1 MALSQVKKEAEF
13 WSLETMFSLNKLCG
27 QNLEVQKFES
37 SRGQKLEL
45 ELGSIKTKNEKES

>member
-13 WSLETMFSLNKLCG
+13 RSLETMFSLNKLCG

-45 ELGSIKTKNEKES
+45 ELGSIKTKNKKES

>member
-13 WSLETMFSLNKLCG
+13 RSLETMFSLNKLCG

-37 SRGQKLEL
+37 NRGQKLEL
-45 ELGSIKTKNEKES
+45 ELGSIKTKDEKES